1 MATWAT
7 PTNETLYGQER
18 QHAIDNAGIVN
29 RTAFEV
35 NIGLFTGLA
44 LVTVL
49 IRFYIRGR
57 HIRKMLLDDYL
68 LVLGAACLVVS
79 MSMLYWYSP
88 QLFVVEALN
97 TIPDKVIVTMDEVM
111 PLLDGN
117 KKIQTFLGTNWTAIY
132 AVKFSFL
139 AYFWALVRNISPRLK
154 PYFWSVVVFTT
165 LSWAFVVSEGFILCP
180 WFGVDAVKCMPN
192 TNRVLNISLT
202 SLVTVLD
209 VVTDVLIVTVP
220 MIIIHRAKMSTLQKV
235 ALGTFLSLSL
245 MMVIMA
251 VVRIV
256 GSVRGSDAAL
266 DVAWEMFWQQLE
278 GCVAVMMGSLTAF
291 RGVFNRGDE
300 KGSGESTGDLETAST
315 GSPVQQQLLMPKSD
329 SQQSGAR

>member
-57 HIRKMLLDDYL
+57 HIRRMLLDDYL

-180 WFGVDAVKCMPN
+180 WFGVDAV
-192 TNRVLNISLT
+192 
-202 SLVTVLD
+202 
-209 VVTDVLIVTVP
+209 VTVP

-300 KGSGESTGDLETAST
+300 KGSGESTGGLETAST

>member
-97 TIPDKVIVTMDEVM
+97 TIPNKVIVTMDEVM

-180 WFGVDAVKCMPN
+180 WFGVDAV
-192 TNRVLNISLT
+192 
-202 SLVTVLD
+202 
-209 VVTDVLIVTVP
+209 VTVP
-220 MIIIHRAKMSTLQKV
+220 MIIIHRAKMSTMQKV

-315 GSPVQQQLLMPKSD
+315 GSPVQQQSLMPKSD